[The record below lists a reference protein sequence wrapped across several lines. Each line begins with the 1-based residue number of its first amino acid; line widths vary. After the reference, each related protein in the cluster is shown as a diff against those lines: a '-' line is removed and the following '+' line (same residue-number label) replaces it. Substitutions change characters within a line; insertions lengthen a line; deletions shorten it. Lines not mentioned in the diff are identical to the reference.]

1 MYVDICILQYRP
13 VEKAAPS
20 PSKRAHPLAY
30 KGRAGPPFT
39 HSPNKKDSVV
49 AKNEKPKESA
59 VLTPRKSSRQMA
71 KIPDSEKANNAKP
84 SPSNKT
90 TAVSKARTEASS
102 PTRAS
107 KVTAKQSPKKASSNE
122 IEQPKSTTRP
132 QYKTGKPVNPIEF
145 IDELQGIEDFL
156 RESTN
161 EPKTPDK
168 KDSPKKPLP
177 ASEPKVSTPS
187 KDKTS
192 GNTPILKL
200 VASTPEAKSALE
212 KLKSTPEA
220 CKTLVQSISKNA
232 ARDGSNASKTSK
244 SESNK
249 GTGIKRKGELDADQ
263 LTKNKS
269 PKMEVQAQKDEVTI
283 VDNNKNISN
292 AENSKTPIPVPVFVV
307 PDEDFADDSK
317 VTEGKCGNC
326 INCKRKPCMEC
337 SSCKRED
344 FPNCIDVYCMNQRDH
359 RDQRQAM
366 RELYLQG
373 RQENAQI
380 EINRKVNPE
389 PSPNGREEEKPLRT
403 VQLETPTKESNKER
417 EILETI
423 KSTKSE
429 GGNVK
434 ARFSDQGVIFEIENT
449 ESDSD
454 DEELSIEQK
463 IDKVMERIVK
473 SDKLSPEKLQSI
485 KSKVSKTIT
494 ERYSDKKDFQKERKK
509 NRTDYVYGGSS
520 KAKKVRR
527 CGECEGCTRDDC
539 GKCIGCLD
547 KPKFGGKNTRK
558 QACTMRKCRM
568 K

>member
-1 MYVDICILQYRP
+1 MQYRP
-13 VEKAAPS
+13 VEETAPLPSKGRTRSTPS
-20 PSKRAHPLAY
+20 PS
-30 KGRAGPPFT
+30 
-39 HSPNKKDSVV
+39 KKDSVV
-49 AKNEKPKESA
+49 AKHEKPKEPA
-59 VLTPRKSSRQMA
+59 VLTPRKSSRQIS
-71 KIPDSEKANNAKP
+71 KIPHQPDSEKTKDVKS

-90 TAVSKARTEASS
+90 TVVSKARTDPSS
-102 PTRAS
+102 TTRAS
-107 KVTAKQSPKKASSNE
+107 RVTGNQSTKKVPPND
-122 IEQPKSTTRP
+122 IEQTKSTKSS
-132 QYKTGKPVNPIEF
+132 QYKTGRPINPIEF

-156 RESTN
+156 RESIN
-161 EPKTPDK
+161 EPKKPEGK
-168 KDSPKKPLP
+168 GSPKKSLS
-177 ASEPKVSTPS
+177 ASEIKISTPA
-187 KDKTS
+187 KDKAS
-192 GNTPILKL
+192 GNTPVLKL

-212 KLKSTPEA
+212 KLKAEPEA
-220 CKTLVQSISKNA
+220 CKSLVQSISKSA
-232 ARDGSNASKTSK
+232 AGDGSNAIKTSK
-244 SESNK
+244 SSALKEVIEKKPESESNK
-249 GTGIKRKGELDADQ
+249 GIKRKGECDSEQ
-263 LTKNKS
+263 MTKKKV
-269 PKMEVQAQKDEVTI
+269 PKMDVQTEKDEATI
-283 VDNNKNISN
+283 VDNNKNISS

-307 PDEDFADDSK
+307 PNEDFSDDSK

-326 INCKRKPCMEC
+326 NNCKRKPCFEC

-344 FPNCIDVYCMNQRDH
+344 FTNCIDVYCLNQRDH

-366 RELYLQG
+366 RELYLQAK
-373 RQENAQI
+373 QQNAQL
-380 EINRKVNPE
+380 ED
-389 PSPNGREEEKPLRT
+389 SPKRNSEQSLNEKEEEKASKVVELDT
-403 VQLETPTKESNKER
+403 VKKESDKEI

-423 KSTKSE
+423 KATKSE

-494 ERYSDKKDFQKERKK
+494 ERYSDKKEVQKERKK